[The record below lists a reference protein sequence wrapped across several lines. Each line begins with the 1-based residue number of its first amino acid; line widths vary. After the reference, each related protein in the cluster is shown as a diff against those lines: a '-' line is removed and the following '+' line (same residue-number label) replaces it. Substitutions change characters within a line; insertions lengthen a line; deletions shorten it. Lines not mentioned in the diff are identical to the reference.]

1 MAVSRRQRTLSM
13 AGAALSGS
21 QRAHRPDYGLIM
33 LVGLL
38 MLFGLIVIYAIGPQR
53 VQLMNSFQGTNL
65 ADTYFVI
72 KQAVSLALA
81 LVALIVMAIVPLH
94 VIKQYASKLLLAG
107 LIACGV
113 LFLFGNLLGVDQ
125 VARCALGACRWF
137 ELGPL
142 GSFQPSELLKFGLL
156 IFLARFLAEQMKQGK
171 INDWEDT
178 IIPTLVVSGLA
189 LFIIVVLQRDLGT
202 GVAVVAIIA
211 SMLAVAGL
219 NARIG
224 GILLA
229 GLVVLGSLAIIS
241 APHRMERVATFLQGH
256 DDSAAAATDDERG
269 DSYHIQ
275 QALIAMGSGGLLGV
289 GIGNSVQATGYLP
302 EAINDS
308 VFAIIGETFGFVG
321 LVVLLSLMS
330 VLLLRILKIA
340 DRLQDEWLRLL
351 AAGLFGWLG
360 AHIIL
365 NVASMTGV
373 FPLTGITLPLVSL
386 GGTSMVFISAALG
399 MVFQASRYTSHQSI
413 NRKEAYANL
422 GRGRGIGRT
431 RYASRRRTV

>member
-1 MAVSRRQRTLSM
+1 MSQTRRSRTTAL
-13 AGAALSGS
+13 AGSALTGS
-21 QRAHRPDYGLIM
+21 QRAHRPDYMLI
-33 LVGLL
+33 LLIGLL

-53 VQLMNSFQGTNL
+53 VQLINSFNGTNL
-65 ADTYFVI
+65 SDTYFVI
-72 KQAVSLALA
+72 KQAVSLAMA

-94 VIKQYASKLLLAG
+94 VIKQYSGKLLIAG
-107 LIACGV
+107 LVACGI
-113 LFLFGNLLGVDQ
+113 LFLFSLLPDGGGVAQ
-125 VARCALGACRWF
+125 CSLGACRWF
-137 ELGPL
+137 ELGPA
-142 GSFQPSELLKFGLL
+142 SFQPSELLKFGLL
-156 IFLARFLAEQMKQGK
+156 IFLARFLADHMKRGT
-171 INDWEDT
+171 INNWEEA
-178 IIPTLVVSGLA
+178 IIPTLIVSGLA

-211 SMLAVAGL
+211 SMLVVAGV
-219 NARIG
+219 NQRIG
-224 GILLA
+224 AVLVA
-229 GLVVLGSLAIIS
+229 GMVVLGALAIVS
-241 APHRMERVATFLQGH
+241 APHRIERVATFLNGGATATANA
-256 DDSAAAATDDERG
+256 DDAQG

-275 QALIAMGSGGLLGV
+275 QALIAMGSGGLFGV

-321 LVVLLSLMS
+321 LLLLLTLMS

-351 AAGLFGWLG
+351 AAGLFGWLA
-360 AHIIL
+360 AHIVL
-365 NVASMTGV
+365 NVASMTAV

-386 GGTSMVFISAALG
+386 GGTSMVFIAAALG